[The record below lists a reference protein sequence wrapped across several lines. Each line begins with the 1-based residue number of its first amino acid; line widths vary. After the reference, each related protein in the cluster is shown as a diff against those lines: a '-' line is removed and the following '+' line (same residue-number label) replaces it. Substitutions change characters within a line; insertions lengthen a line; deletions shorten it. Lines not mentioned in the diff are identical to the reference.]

1 MVEVRAPAD
10 TLSES
15 SIRSHHQETVNQIY
29 FPVTFSICSTLDIFY
44 TLCSANVT
52 ETASRISLR
61 SAIAA
66 TKTGMRLYKC
76 SGVGTYFSAQPGP
89 SDRERL
95 PPLAAGHC
103 TEYTKW
109 HDFGTA
115 STILSPTT
123 VMILNKFNLEKKIV
137 QRVYQ
142 LAKLTRQKKRHV
154 TCVQSVWQKITL
166 LHYYK
171 TLRYRYCGNC
181 DGQDS

>member
-15 SIRSHHQETVNQIY
+15 SIRSHHKETVNQIY

-66 TKTGMRLYKC
+66 SKTGMRLNKC

-103 TEYTKW
+103 TEYRKW

-123 VMILNKFNLEKKIV
+123 VMIINKYKLEKKSFNGFTSL
-137 QRVYQ
+137 QNLRD
-142 LAKLTRQKKRHV
+142 KKTTRYLCTIGMTKYHF
-154 TCVQSVWQKITL
+154 IAL
-166 LHYYK
+166 LQN
-171 TLRYRYCGNC
+171 TAIRYCGNC
-181 DGQDS
+181 DGHDS